1 MKLIPVEMSCQAE
14 ATMGKKQK
22 QKYFNPGHKIKK
34 QNPLK
39 GICLR
44 LVHFINRGTKFTYEQ
59 IDDLIM
65 SLQHVILNLQRTK
78 QEILRNKTLRLNKRK
93 RKF

>member
-1 MKLIPVEMSCQAE
+1 MSCQVAVT
-14 ATMGKKQK
+14 AGKKQK
-22 QKYFNPGHKIKK
+22 QKYFNPGQKIKK
-34 QNPLK
+34 ENPLK

-44 LVHFINRGTKFTYEQ
+44 LVHFINRGTKFSYEQ

-78 QEILRNKTLRLNKRK
+78 QEILRNKAVKLNRKK